1 MQYTM
6 FIASIGLEFAEKI
19 AELLCLFQNISKVF
33 IPHKG
38 ECVEKMADRNVSLDI
53 EALPKHFTVLINA
66 GTSKKIY
73 AYNVLDS
80 VHRDVIFLALSHPA
94 HNMIRTLDRLG
105 VGTDKLE
112 FIDAITKRIDSKTSV
127 DGCEYLYSRDYN
139 EVLKAIERK
148 VQSKGIQDNVLFVD
162 ALHHLLLQDD
172 SKTAMNFLDFFHKR
186 LKVLRL
192 NSIFLVDLEKLRP
205 DVRRKIEAISDK
217 TITL

>member
-1 MQYTM
+1 
-6 FIASIGLEFAEKI
+6 
-19 AELLCLFQNISKVF
+19 
-33 IPHKG
+33 
-38 ECVEKMADRNVSLDI
+38 MADRNVSLDI

-172 SKTAMNFLDFFHKR
+172 SKTAMNFCKKIQLDVIIHSRRDTNFAR
-186 LKVLRL
+186 AMQQAIANCLRHPAAL
-192 NSIFLVDLEKLRP
+192 TNSCKECILL
-205 DVRRKIEAISDK
+205 
-217 TITL
+217 

>member
-1 MQYTM
+1 
-6 FIASIGLEFAEKI
+6 
-19 AELLCLFQNISKVF
+19 
-33 IPHKG
+33 
-38 ECVEKMADRNVSLDI
+38 MADTNVSLDI

-105 VGTDKLE
+105 VDTNNLQ

-127 DGCEYLYSRDYN
+127 DGCVYLHSRDYN
-139 EVLKAIERK
+139 EALKAIEKK
-148 VQSKGIQDNVLFVD
+148 VQGKGIQDNVLFVD

-172 SKTAMNFLDFFHKR
+172 SKTAMNFLDFFRKR

-192 NSIFLVDLEKLRP
+192 SSIFLVDLERLHP
-205 DVRRKIEAISDK
+205 DVRSKLESISDK
-217 TITL
+217 TINL